1 MVQRPT
7 DVLAVRAGLAIR
19 LQALPAERAE
29 ARAARV
35 EHLRQ
40 LLEARSRLSLKRAL
54 MEGARGPSVM
64 TWPRLRPAVPESCRG
79 FDLSVVERG
88 FTVLRGPPRS
98 TC

>member
-1 MVQRPT
+1 MDAPGRRHPPPVSQRRLVVVFRLLSVSAKREGAEAMVQRPT

-54 MEGARGPSVM
+54 MEGREG
-64 TWPRLRPAVPESCRG
+64 L
-79 FDLSVVERG
+79 L
-88 FTVLRGPPRS
+88 
-98 TC
+98 